1 MKMAPRKESGMLK
14 PDLWFQG
21 ILLVVLAFTLEL
33 TPVCNAEELITVFRS
48 RKIYTMDPGWPEGSA
63 VAVQNGRIVSVGTF
77 EDVKL
82 SLGERQFITDETL
95 REKVLMPGF
104 IETHGHPLTGA
115 IAMTRPLL
123 SWLPV
128 AQPYSPDVPGLTTLT
143 EVTAK
148 LKEYVAAETD
158 PGKTVLVW
166 GYNAVALTSQRT
178 LRTPAAAT
186 AQRSRQTLIR

>member
-95 REKVLMPGF
+95 RE
-104 IETHGHPLTGA
+104 
-115 IAMTRPLL
+115 
-123 SWLPV
+123 
-128 AQPYSPDVPGLTTLT
+128 
-143 EVTAK
+143 
-148 LKEYVAAETD
+148 
-158 PGKTVLVW
+158 
-166 GYNAVALTSQRT
+166 
-178 LRTPAAAT
+178 
-186 AQRSRQTLIR
+186 RS